1 MDENVNHVSVTN
13 FEEAGQV
20 EGQLSME
27 ERQKLAEHYSRQL
40 EMMYPIAAPGMA
52 DEAGLVFLQK
62 KTTHLIEMLNLFNR
76 SWANEITVIQKAVLQ
91 YLATEGISKKER
103 QRIIDVWGDWSTFLI
118 DISRYRGLLT
128 HHLQYYQRQVSNLDK
143 LLKQDNSL

>member
-1 MDENVNHVSVTN
+1 MDENVNHVSVAE
-13 FEEAGQV
+13 FGEAGQV
-20 EGQLSME
+20 EGQLSIG
-27 ERQKLAEHYSRQL
+27 ERQKLAEHYSSL
-40 EMMYPIAAPGMA
+40 LGMMYTIAAQGMA

-62 KTTHLIEMLNLFNR
+62 KTTHLIEMLSLFNR
-76 SWANEITVIQKAVLQ
+76 SWANEITVIQKAVFQ
-91 YLATEGISKKER
+91 YLATEGIAKKER

-128 HHLQYYQRQVSNLDK
+128 QHLQYYQRQVSDLDK